1 MFGDKQHV
9 KLQETPDQIPEG
21 EAPQTVHLCAYEDLV
36 DAVKPGDVQG
46 NARPAGVRAHRRD

>member
-36 DAVKPGDVQG
+36 DAVKPGDRVELVG
-46 NARPAGVRAHRRD
+46 I